1 MEEKGNNKPRRLSHK
16 RIVNPAG
23 PTPIGSKSGGKGND
37 LPESDREAY
46 LCEFSKLNNVFREA
60 DNTWDDRIYQIAAG
74 GLSLCLASFSF
85 LAGIKDDFVLD
96 WKPCAIMAVYAFVIL
111 LNFISQRLSTR
122 CVRQLV
128 EDLRNY
134 MNEGKEFVSEEIQE
148 LYDKRSSGLVLI
160 NWIEGI
166 LLIAD
171 VACTVWFLWAAL

>member
-1 MEEKGNNKPRRLSHK
+1 
-16 RIVNPAG
+16 
-23 PTPIGSKSGGKGND
+23 
-37 LPESDREAY
+37 
-46 LCEFSKLNNVFREA
+46 
-60 DNTWDDRIYQIAAG
+60 
-74 GLSLCLASFSF
+74 
-85 LAGIKDDFVLD
+85 
-96 WKPCAIMAVYAFVIL
+96 MAVYAFVIL